1 MTLCP
6 SAVYGRLRPHFPCE
20 TGEAMPIPSVLK
32 VWAKVG
38 TERNVKANIATNAF
52 LLVFEYMV
60 LVLID

>member
-1 MTLCP
+1 
-6 SAVYGRLRPHFPCE
+6 
-20 TGEAMPIPSVLK
+20 MPIPSVLK

>member
-1 MTLCP
+1 
-6 SAVYGRLRPHFPCE
+6 
-20 TGEAMPIPSVLK
+20 MPIPRVLK

-52 LLVFEYMV
+52 FLVFEYMV